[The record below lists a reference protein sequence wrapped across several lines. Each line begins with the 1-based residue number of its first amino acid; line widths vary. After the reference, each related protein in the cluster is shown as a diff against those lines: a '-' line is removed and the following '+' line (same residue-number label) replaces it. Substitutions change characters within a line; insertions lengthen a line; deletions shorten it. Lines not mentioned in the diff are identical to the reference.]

1 MIKLNIE
8 SIDLRFK
15 EVLRNYS
22 CLALASR
29 ASERI
34 LSLFMGPRKKTK
46 YFRLLQNDSKFN
58 VLQNNFKSG
67 VRVLKDCLTRQSILG
82 S

>member
-1 MIKLNIE
+1 MMNKLNIE
-8 SIDLRFK
+8 SIDLGFK

-46 YFRLLQNDSKFN
+46 YFRLLQK
-58 VLQNNFKSG
+58 
-67 VRVLKDCLTRQSILG
+67 RVLKFVKFRCKFLQKTDLSD
-82 S
+82 